1 MKITLK
7 NFGPIAH
14 FEFDVDKDMHV
25 IFGKNNIGKSYAIT
39 AVYLILKNFLEYL
52 PNIFNAQKHKYN
64 VTYTKAH
71 GEIPLSV
78 TENGGKEINV
88 TNRIEEILLAYFET
102 KLIGIENS
110 FKNSFP
116 PIVSLPNSKAKEI
129 LKIEIKFHDFNIVIK
144 NNESKLFL
152 ESVTLSQKVLAAKSP
167 EVISPEV
174 NKENTFF
181 IFTKEGSLSDLQSS
195 IDHLLHNSRK
205 ELLTKISSVH
215 FLPASRSGLYQALGS
230 LSSIIVELSK
240 SRNFLRNKLEI
251 PSLTETVSDYFLS
264 LGNIDVST
272 NLTFKDA
279 ISVLEN
285 EILKGTVSFNNETKR
300 IMFKAN
306 GMNDDL
312 ELTFVSSMV
321 SEIAPIVA
329 YLKFIVSKEAKDWDI
344 FLWNIDKTESIAN
357 CSLLFIEEPEAHL
370 HPEVQVKLMELFAL
384 LAGNRVKIVM
394 TSHSNY
400 MFNKLSNLLLEGKVN
415 AERVASYLM
424 RATDVGSVTDMLAMK
439 AEADGMN
446 DDNFADTSEMLYE
459 ERIKIYDQLNNEAG
473 NAA

>member
-52 PNIFNAQKHKYN
+52 PGLYFTSSSKYN
-64 VTYTKAH
+64 DTHINVSEGITLIVA
-71 GEIPLSV
+71 
-78 TENGGKEINV
+78 ENAGKELNV
-88 TNRIEEILLAYFET
+88 THRIEEILLAYFDT
-102 KLIGIENS
+102 LLKGIENS

-116 PIVSLPNSKAKEI
+116 PISLLSNTKAKEL
-129 LKIEIKFHDFNIVIK
+129 LKIEIKFADFIIVIK
-144 NNESKLFL
+144 NNESKLFI
-152 ESVTLSQKVLAAKSP
+152 ESVTLSQKVLAAYSS
-167 EVISPEV
+167 EFIISEIRDE
-174 NKENTFF
+174 KA
-181 IFTKEGSLSDLQSS
+181 IHLFTKEDSENDLHS
-195 IDHLLHNSRK
+195 IIDNVLQNARE
-205 ELLTKISSVH
+205 ELLNSISSVH

-240 SRNFLRNKLEI
+240 SRNLLRNKLEI
-251 PSLTETVSDYFLS
+251 PNLSEPVSDYFLS
-264 LGNIDVST
+264 LGNIDVSA
-272 NLTFKDA
+272 NHSFNEA

-285 EILKGTVSFNNETKR
+285 EILKGSVSFNNDTKR
-300 IMFKAN
+300 IMFRAN

-329 YLKFIVSKEAKDWDI
+329 YLKYIVSKEDTN
-344 FLWNIDKTESIAN
+344 WNIILFRSGNIEPTAN

-415 AERVASYLM
+415 AERVDSYLM

-446 DDNFADTSEMLYE
+446 DNNFADTSEMLYE

>member
-39 AVYLILKNFLEYL
+39 AVYLILKNLLEYL
-52 PNIFNAQKHKYN
+52 PSIYDAQNHKYN
-64 VTYTKAH
+64 ATYTKAH
-71 GEIPLSV
+71 GEIPLLVS
-78 TENGGKEINV
+78 ENDGKEINV
-88 TNRIEEILLAYFET
+88 THRIEEVILAYFYT
-102 KLIGIENS
+102 MLKGIENS

-116 PIVSLPNSKAKEI
+116 PIASLSNTKAKEL
-129 LKIEIKFHDFNIVIK
+129 LKIEINFSSFNIVIR
-144 NNESKLFL
+144 NNESQLFL
-152 ESVTLSQKVLAAKSP
+152 ESVSLSQKVLAANSP
-167 EVISPEV
+167 EFLSKEV
-174 NKENTFF
+174 NQENAFF
-181 IFTKEGSLSDLQSS
+181 FFTKENSLHDLQST
-195 IDHLLHNSRK
+195 IDHFLHNSRK
-205 ELLTKISSVH
+205 EFLTKISNVH
-215 FLPASRSGLYQALGS
+215 FLPTSRSGLYQALGS

-251 PSLTETVSDYFLS
+251 PNLSEPVSDYFLS
-264 LGNIDVST
+264 LGNINVSE
-272 NLTFKDA
+272 NHSFNEA

-285 EILKGTVSFNNETKR
+285 EILKGTVLFNNETKR
-300 IMFKAN
+300 IMFKSNEMAEE
-306 GMNDDL
+306 L
-312 ELTFVSSMV
+312 EMGFSSSMV

-329 YLKFIVSKEAKDWDI
+329 YLKYIVNN
-344 FLWNIDKTESIAN
+344 NIIVYSPFFAGIDYFGTSPN

-424 RATDVGSVTDMLAMK
+424 RATDVGSATDMLAMK

-459 ERIKIYDQLNNEAG
+459 ERLKIYDQLNNEAG

>member
-39 AVYLILKNFLEYL
+39 AVYLILKNLLEYL
-52 PNIFNAQKHKYN
+52 PNIYDGRNHKYN
-64 VTYTKAH
+64 ATYTKAH
-71 GEIPLSV
+71 GEIPLLVS
-78 TENGGKEINV
+78 ENDGKEINV
-88 TNRIEEILLAYFET
+88 THRIEEVILAYFDT
-102 KLIGIENS
+102 MLNGIENS

-116 PIVSLPNSKAKEI
+116 PIASLSNSKAKEL
-129 LKIEIKFHDFNIVIK
+129 LKIEINFSSFNIVIK

-152 ESVTLSQKVLAAKSP
+152 ESATLSQKALAAHSP
-167 EVISPEV
+167 EFISKEV
-174 NKENTFF
+174 NQENAFF
-181 IFTKEGSLSDLQSS
+181 FFTKENSLHDLQST
-195 IDHLLHNSRK
+195 IDHFLHDSRK

-251 PSLTETVSDYFLS
+251 PSLSEPVSDYFLS
-264 LGNIDVST
+264 LGNIDVSE
-272 NLTFKDA
+272 NHSFNEA
-279 ISVLEN
+279 ISILEN

-300 IMFKAN
+300 IMFKSN
-306 GMNDDL
+306 GMIDEL
-312 ELTFVSSMV
+312 ELSFSSSMV

-329 YLKFIVSKEAKDWDI
+329 YLKFIINNQNTIWGVR
-344 FLWNIDKTESIAN
+344 FWNAGNFESTIN

-370 HPEVQVKLMELFAL
+370 HPEVQVKLIELFAL

-446 DDNFADTSEMLYE
+446 DDNFANTSEMLYE